1 MHHDIQK
8 IISCHNFYLFFPI
21 GKWKEFKVFQLI
33 ESFKKKCANA
43 PSIYQEIYDLL
54 KCISILS
61 RCLVTSFGYRLG
73 CIAWAADLRL
83 IRRAAVLSRGH
94 SQTTLTRFCP
104 LLTIYLPHP
113 LLTYSYCHKVKSLYT
128 VDISSTIYLPRQVN
142 VVKKFPSSSLFL
154 GAPRCQKCEL
164 WQIAKGIWA
173 KVKPSASVKL
183 SIRLH
188 EKFNFVSRVPLETAS
203 HLLVHSSRAKH
214 GKVWKWHSYV
224 SSVYQ
229 RVYQSVFILSPIF
242 KSLWENQTRIYFG
255 SIVISM

>member
-1 MHHDIQK
+1 MEGTKKIKSMSFHQYSWNSEVETTWISMIGWHHK
-8 IISCHNFYLFFPI
+8 
-21 GKWKEFKVFQLI
+21 
-33 ESFKKKCANA
+33 
-43 PSIYQEIYDLL
+43 
-54 KCISILS
+54 
-61 RCLVTSFGYRLG
+61 TS
-73 CIAWAADLRL
+73 
-83 IRRAAVLSRGH
+83 
-94 SQTTLTRFCP
+94 T
-104 LLTIYLPHP
+104 
-113 LLTYSYCHKVKSLYT
+113 K
-128 VDISSTIYLPRQVN
+128 YLPRQIN

-154 GAPRCQKCEL
+154 GAPCCQKCEL

-183 SIRLH
+183 SIKLH

-229 RVYQSVFILSPIF
+229 RVYQSAFINLPIF

-255 SIVISM
+255 FIVIL